1 MYDPVGGF
9 LRIRDQYLA
18 YLETAFRIADPRVS
32 AERRDLLERAGQ
44 LCTEPL
50 LEPIPKY
57 VSEAWDIREL
67 PDHATELLP
76 GFDDRSVRL
85 FTELISRGLFDRGD
99 IPLYKHQAI
108 MLARGTRSGSP
119 GIVTSGTGSGK
130 TESFLLPV
138 IASIVDEGVRTWD
151 APDSGFLERRWWHDA
166 DGRTYAKYTEI
177 PKGLRPL
184 KANPDADPFV
194 RHRQGENRPSAVRA
208 LVLYPMNAL
217 VEDQLGRLRAAL
229 DSESAASVLSSGLRG
244 NRIFFGRYTGETPI
258 TGFNVHPRFDPRS
271 DYRRRGR
278 LLQRLF
284 DHCVGI
290 EETQSQIRQMIAER
304 RLAPGDRFL
313 FPSADGAELVT
324 RWDIQQDPPDVLISN
339 VSMLGAMLNREIEAP
354 IFEKT
359 REWLHSSDDSYFYLV
374 LDELHLYRGTAGT
387 EVAYL
392 IRMLLD
398 RLGLTD
404 ATNRHKLRILASS
417 ASLPTDG
424 AEGTRSRAYL
434 WDMFGNYGTF
444 TEPGCGA
451 NDSGP
456 WGEAII
462 PGAQVHDPPRT
473 GHFLAESPFVD
484 LIGACNGTTSEPVP
498 LFVPHPSEVSDV
510 WARVAAALEVEE
522 PELQDLVRECIE
534 EAGRRIA
541 AACWSE
547 ADGRFRAT
555 TVGDLAG
562 RIFHRSSALTSL
574 RGLAVLRGLGDTYS
588 KWFPDASSLQAP
600 SFRMHTFFRAIE
612 GLYAPLDGGE
622 SADEQ
627 YQGEGRLYG
636 KLSIERPFSAG
647 GGSAAR
653 SLDLLYCEGCGE
665 LFVGGMRRRAGTKI
679 VELMPIEADLEGL
692 PDAAASG
699 RFEDLGYETYAMF
712 WPQET
717 GRTPQSDHQEIQDW
731 IRADLNPL
739 TGETIAGHSGDES
752 VMAGWRF
759 QRKNVNDHHNR
770 NQAAGGTNLPYQCP
784 ACGSDYYH
792 RRRDSRLSPI
802 RHFRPGFAKT
812 TQLLASELFELLRLH
827 TPEPKLVSF
836 SDSRQ
841 EAARAALDIEA
852 RHHEDI
858 RRNILVNELRRIR
871 DERPRREELEQR
883 IKGHQASIQRL
894 SGPDGDLDALPGVVT
909 RLRADQA
916 LLAQADDPSVALR
929 EILES
934 PMDNDWRSTA
944 ASGRSTLKKLLA
956 EYANL
961 GIHPYDPSGIK
972 SVKGVVGDQTT
983 YLDWPELFVRT
994 QEGIDWRDDPRR
1006 QPFMDAARETVIRET
1021 TKTVTETL
1029 FSRTYFALEET
1040 GLGYPSVRRVDG
1052 ESIDEL
1058 DKANALLRV
1067 FADTYRLA
1075 DSPYDNKFAE
1085 AWIDGFDV
1093 PTRNRVRLFA
1103 DAIWGDEAQANIERF
1118 LARIRSAHPD
1128 GFIST
1133 SEIRVTLVEPD
1144 DPAWR
1149 CTQCARVHL
1158 HFGFGKC
1165 TRCYVDLPATPNS
1178 TCGAVAESNFVG
1190 RKIVRGGPNSVFR
1203 LHCEELTGQT
1213 DNGPERQRNFRNVLL
1228 PRRWPCR
1235 DGDGNIKR
1243 DEDGEI
1249 RYHESERFWPEAEK
1263 IDLLAVTT
1271 TMEVGI
1277 DIGPLQ
1283 AVLQANMPPQRF
1295 NYQQRVGRA
1304 GRRGQAY
1311 SAALTVCRAKSHDL
1325 TYFRNPSAITGD
1337 VPPPPFLAR
1346 TRPEIAERF
1355 TRKFWMNA
1363 AFARLRDEAS
1373 AEGVEWSP
1381 DIMRPPDIHGEFPS
1395 TSEYRSDPTW
1405 KARLAVALDETVD
1418 QVQQFAEILCENS
1431 ALDGS
1436 MILPDPR
1443 VILDE
1448 VDLVVRSA
1456 EVSKEGLAHSLAE
1469 AGKLPMYGMPT
1480 RVRNLVTGAKRSQTG
1495 WEWLVID
1502 RDIDLAIHEF
1512 APGSQLV
1519 KDKRTHLCV
1528 GFSGPL
1534 LSTQEWKEEITPAGP
1549 AFAEPFIM
1557 IECSSCNSWLRFPTL
1572 IGEGEYCNECDSPL
1586 DPSRAN
1592 ECVEPLGFRTDFHPV
1607 TDDAPDGHS
1616 GRHRS
1621 IHAEGVG
1628 LSLEPVTGT
1637 NLRVQFSASARTYR
1651 MNRGAYDPD
1660 NARWTGY
1667 SLDRFTTRIRLPGAR
1682 NPMLIHDQWIDKT
1695 VPPAEAFVRELES
1708 PVEVRSNLWLTAPK
1722 TTDLLL
1728 LAPITN
1734 PPGLSL
1740 DHIAGN
1746 PAFDDLAGEELL
1758 QAMRATAVRAAAI
1771 SASFLLMGR
1780 AAIELDVDPE
1790 EFDIIGPRAAHFGSG
1805 RRLPVLQFADWL
1817 VNGAGLCSTL
1827 GEPRSNKD
1835 RPLIGEI
1842 ATAII
1847 GDPSG
1852 FPLRNFA
1859 SEEHRDACE
1868 RACYQCLLRHSNQGH
1883 HGLLDWRL
1891 GLSFVSALCDDTY
1904 DAGLSGDMTSAALI
1918 DWSALAYRS
1927 LERLQA
1933 RIRST
1938 EVGKVGGLPA
1948 FRLSP
1953 SAVWTVVVHPLW
1965 DQEDPKGLLKQAVAG
1980 LGYRPLM
1987 VDSFTLDRRPWK
1999 VREAL
2004 AG

>member
-1 MYDPVGGF
+1 MYDPIGGF
-9 LRIRDQYLA
+9 QRIRDQYLA

-50 LEPIPKY
+50 LEPIPRY
-57 VSEAWDIREL
+57 VPEAWHIRDL
-67 PDHATELLP
+67 PDHSAEVLP

-85 FTELISRGLFDRGD
+85 FTEVISRGLFDSGD
-99 IPLYKHQAI
+99 IPLHKHQAT
-108 MLARGTRSGSP
+108 MLARGTRPGSP

-130 TESFLLPV
+130 TEAFLLPV

-151 APDSGFLERRWWHDA
+151 APDSGFLEKRWWHGV
-166 DGRTYAKYTEI
+166 DGRAYAKYTEI

-184 KANPDADPFV
+184 KANPDSDPFV
-194 RHRQGENRPSAVRA
+194 RHREGENRPSAVRA

-229 DSESAASVLSSGLRG
+229 DSDSVVSVLSGGLNG

-258 TGFNVHPRFDPRS
+258 TGFNVHPRYDPRE
-271 DYRRRGR
+271 DYSRRGR
-278 LLQRLF
+278 LLQQLF
-284 DHCVGI
+284 DRCVEI
-290 EETQSQIRQMIAER
+290 EETQSQIRQMITR
-304 RLAPGDRFL
+304 GVLAPGDRFL

-324 RWDIQQDPPDVLISN
+324 RWDIQQDPPDILISN
-339 VSMLGAMLNREIEAP
+339 VSMLGAMLNREVEAP

-359 REWLHSSDDSYFYLV
+359 REWLRSSDDAYFYLV

-392 IRMLLD
+392 VRMLLD
-398 RLGLTD
+398 RLGLTE
-404 ATNRHKLRILASS
+404 AANRHKLRILASS

-424 AEGTRSRAYL
+424 AEGARSRTYL
-434 WDMFGNYGTF
+434 WDMFGNHGTF
-444 TEPGCGA
+444 KGPGHGA
-451 NDSGP
+451 ADSRP
-456 WGEAII
+456 WAEAII

-473 GHFLAESPFVD
+473 DHFLPESPFAD
-484 LIGACNGTTSEPVP
+484 LIDACNGTTSEPVP
-498 LFVPHPSEVSDV
+498 AIVPHPSEVPEA
-510 WARVAAALEVEE
+510 WRRVAQALEVVE
-522 PELQDLVRECIE
+522 PELQDQVRECIE

-541 AACWSE
+541 SACWSDPDE
-547 ADGRFRAT
+547 RVRAT
-555 TVGDLAG
+555 SVGDLAD
-562 RIFHRSSALTSL
+562 RIFHKSSALPAL
-574 RGLAVLRGLGDTYS
+574 RGLAVLRGLGDAYS
-588 KWFPDASSLQAP
+588 TWFPDASSPQAP

-612 GLYAPLDGGE
+612 GLYAPLDRGE
-622 SADEQ
+622 SADTQ

-699 RFEDLGYETYAMF
+699 RFEDLGFETYAMF
-712 WPQET
+712 WPQGT
-717 GRTPQSDHQEIQDW
+717 GRVPQLDHQDMQGW
-731 IRADLNPL
+731 IKADLNPL

-752 VMAGWRF
+752 VVAGWRF
-759 QRKNVNDHHNR
+759 QRKNGNDHHKR
-770 NQAAGGTNLPYQCP
+770 MPSSGGTNLPYQCP

-792 RRRDSRLSPI
+792 RRIGSRLSPI

-827 TPEPKLVSF
+827 TQEPKLVSF

-858 RRNILVNELRRIR
+858 RRNILVNELRRVR
-871 DERPRREELEQR
+871 DGRPNRGELEQR
-883 IKGHQASIQRL
+883 IRGHQEHIQQL
-894 SGPDGDLDALPGVVT
+894 SGPDGDLDALPEAVT
-909 RLRADQA
+909 ALRADQS
-916 LLAQADDPSVALR
+916 LLTQADDPSVALR

-934 PMDNDWRSTA
+934 PIENDWRGTA
-944 ASGRSTLKKLLA
+944 TSGRSTVKKLLA
-956 EYANL
+956 EYASL
-961 GIHPYDPSGIK
+961 GIHPFDPSGIK
-972 SVKGVVGDQTT
+972 AVKGVVGDQPRFFA
-983 YLDWPELFVRT
+983 WPELFVRT
-994 QEGIDWRDDPRR
+994 NEGIDWRDDPRQ
-1006 QPFMDAARETVIRET
+1006 QPLMDAARQTLISETI
-1021 TKTVTETL
+1021 KTVTESL

-1040 GLGYPSVRRVDG
+1040 GLGYPSVRRVDD
-1052 ESIDEL
+1052 EPIEEL
-1058 DKANALLRV
+1058 DKANAVLRV
-1067 FADTYRLA
+1067 FADAYRLA
-1075 DSPYDNKFAE
+1075 DSPYDNKDAR
-1085 AWIDGFDV
+1085 AWIDGFDL
-1093 PTRNRVRLFA
+1093 PTSNRVMLFA
-1103 DAIWGDEAQANIERF
+1103 VAIWGDEAQANIERF
-1118 LARIRSAHPD
+1118 LARVQSAHPD

-1149 CTQCARVHL
+1149 CSQCARVHL
-1158 HFGFGKC
+1158 HFGFGRC
-1165 TRCYVDLPATPNS
+1165 TRCHVDLPVTPNS

-1190 RKIVRGGPNSVFR
+1190 RKIVRGGPNSTFR

-1228 PRRWPCR
+1228 PRRWPLR
-1235 DGDGNIKR
+1235 DGDGNIMR
-1243 DEDGEI
+1243 DEDGEV
-1249 RYHESERFWPEAEK
+1249 RYHESDRFWPEAEK

-1346 TRPEIAERF
+1346 SRPEIAERF
-1355 TRKFWMNA
+1355 TRKFWLNA
-1363 AFARLRDEAS
+1363 AFARLREEARV
-1373 AEGVEWSP
+1373 EGAAWSP
-1381 DIMRPPDIHGEFPS
+1381 DAMRPPDIHGEFPAA
-1395 TSEYRSDPTW
+1395 SEYRADPTW
-1405 KARLAVALDETVD
+1405 KLRLATALKETVD
-1418 QVQQFAEILCENS
+1418 GAQRFAEILCENS
-1431 ALDGS
+1431 ALERS
-1436 MILPDPR
+1436 MILPDAD
-1443 VILDE
+1443 VLLDE
-1448 VDLVVRSA
+1448 VDLVVSRA
-1456 EVSKEGLAHSLAE
+1456 EVSQEGLAHSLAE
-1469 AGKLPMYGMPT
+1469 AGRLPMYGMPT
-1480 RVRNLVTGAKRSQTG
+1480 RVRNLVTGAKRSQKG
-1495 WEWLVID
+1495 WEWLVTD

-1534 LSTQEWKEEITPAGP
+1534 LSVPTWKEEITPAGP

-1557 IECSSCNSWLRFPTL
+1557 IECSSCNSWFRSPMPVA
-1572 IGEGEYCNECDSPL
+1572 EGEYCKECDSPL
-1586 DPSRAN
+1586 EPSLSN
-1592 ECVEPLGFRTDFHPV
+1592 ECVEPLGFRTDFHPL
-1607 TDDAPDGHS
+1607 TDDAPDGPS
-1616 GRHRS
+1616 RRHRS
-1621 IHAEGVG
+1621 INAEGVG

-1637 NLRVQFSASARTYR
+1637 NLGVQFSAGARTYR
-1651 MNRGAYDPD
+1651 MNRGTYDPD
-1660 NARWTGY
+1660 EARWTGY
-1667 SLDRFTTRIRLPGAR
+1667 SLDRLTTRTRLPGAR
-1682 NPMLIHDQWIDKT
+1682 NPVQIHDQWIDRN
-1695 VPPAEAFVRELES
+1695 VPQAEAFVRELEI
-1708 PVEVRSNLWLTAPK
+1708 PVEVRSNLWLAAPK

-1728 LAPITN
+1728 LAPVKN
-1734 PPGLSL
+1734 PLGLSL
-1740 DHIAGN
+1740 DHMAGN
-1746 PAFDDLAGEELL
+1746 PVLDDLVGEELL
-1758 QAMRATAVRAAAI
+1758 QAMRATAVRAAVI

-1790 EFDIIGPRAAHFGSG
+1790 EFDIIDPRAAHPGGG

-1827 GEPRSNKD
+1827 GEPRSNPD
-1835 RPLIGEI
+1835 RPFISEI
-1842 ATAII
+1842 AMAVV
-1847 GDPSG
+1847 GDLSG
-1852 FPLRNFA
+1852 FPLMTFA
-1859 SEEHRDACE
+1859 SEEHRDTCE

-1891 GLSFVSALCDDTY
+1891 GLSFVSALCDETY
-1904 DAGLSGDMTSAALI
+1904 DAGLSGDMTSPALI
-1918 DWSALAYRS
+1918 DWSTLGRRS

-1933 RIRST
+1933 RIRT
-1938 EVGKVGGLPA
+1938 VEVDQVGGLPA
-1948 FRLSP
+1948 FRLVP
-1953 SAVWTVVVHPLW
+1953 GADWTVVVHPLW
-1965 DQEDPKGLLKQAVAG
+1965 DQENPKGLLKDAIAD